1 VFRGDQELIQY
12 VQRAIGYS
20 LTGQTVEHLMFICY
34 GSGANGKSVML
45 RILAE
50 MLGGYAKVMP
60 YSTLDSNN
68 RSAISDDVASLVG
81 RRLA

>member
-1 VFRGDQELIQY
+1 
-12 VQRAIGYS
+12 
-20 LTGQTVEHLMFICY
+20 
-34 GSGANGKSVML
+34 L